1 MDIAPWTGINSSYR
15 PCKNIDI
22 LGIRRKRPPIF
33 LLLSSILF
41 VVPGS
46 YIPALVLSYFS
57 GSIGFGCR
65 CLAWSLIL
73 SAWLLS
79 VALDALLKLFI
90 TSTKTLWKATVA
102 KDALVSVFVV
112 GLILA
117 VQVGVLNSCYC
128 RGNMISHT
136 TSGINL
142 GPFGDVEWARNW
154 RVWPAATVSCFA
166 IMLSFGYVLHVVELG
181 AGDGGAPVK
190 LVTGVLCQGKTDM
203 EEDLQELER
212 MTQESLTTEGEDGV
226 NGGGIGGGIGVY
238 GTELRVLNSDA
249 DGTMANV
256 NKNTPLRHDTE
267 DP

>member
-15 PCKNIDI
+15 PCKKIDI
-22 LGIRRKRPPIF
+22 RGIRRNRPPIF

-41 VVPGS
+41 VVSGS

-73 SAWLLS
+73 LAWLIN

-90 TSTKTLWKATVA
+90 TSAKTLWKATVA
-102 KDALVSVFVV
+102 KDALVGVFVL

-128 RGNMISHT
+128 RGNMISRT
-136 TSGINL
+136 TAGINL

-154 RVWPAATVSCFA
+154 RVWPAVTGSCFA
-166 IMLSFGYVLHVVELG
+166 VMLAFGYMLHVVELR

-190 LVTGVLCQGKTDM
+190 LVTGVLCKGKADM

-212 MTQESLTTEGEDGV
+212 MGQESV
-226 NGGGIGGGIGVY
+226 
-238 GTELRVLNSDA
+238 
-249 DGTMANV
+249 M
-256 NKNTPLRHDTE
+256 TPQKRSTA
-267 DP
+267 